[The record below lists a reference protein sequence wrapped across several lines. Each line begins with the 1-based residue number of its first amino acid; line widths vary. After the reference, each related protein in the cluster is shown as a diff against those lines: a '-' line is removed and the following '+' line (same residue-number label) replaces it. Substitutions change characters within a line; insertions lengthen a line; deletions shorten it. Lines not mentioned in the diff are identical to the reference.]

1 MSLAQFIDHTALKQT
16 THLTDIEQ
24 LCGEA
29 TGHGFAAVCV
39 PPFYVSFANDI
50 LIDSAVRIATVIG
63 FPFGYHSI
71 ASKVAEAEEAI
82 RNGADELDLVMNVAA
97 FKSNMLSFL
106 EEEISELVAVTK
118 KNDILIKVIIESGI
132 LSEEE
137 IIRCCR
143 LYKNYDVD
151 FLKTSTGFAE
161 KGASE
166 EAVRLMR
173 AHLPGHI
180 RIKASGGIRTAEEAQ
195 RMIDAGA
202 SRLGCSAS
210 VAIVTGEKGSGTY

>member
-16 THLTDIEQ
+16 TQLTDIEQ
-24 LCGEA
+24 LCSEA
-29 TGHGFAAVCV
+29 TTYGFAAVCV

-50 LIDSAVRIATVIG
+50 LIDSGVAIATVVG

-71 ASKVAEAEEAI
+71 SSKVAEAEEAV
-82 RNGADELDLVMNVAA
+82 RNGADELDVVMNVAA
-97 FKSNMLSFL
+97 FKNNMISYL
-106 EEEISELVAVTK
+106 EEEISELVAVAK
-118 KNDILIKVIIESGI
+118 KNDILVKVIIESGI

-166 EAVRLMR
+166 EAVRIMR
-173 AHLPGHI
+173 AHLPSHI
-180 RIKASGGIRTAEEAQ
+180 RIKASGGIRTAEDA
-195 RMIDAGA
+195 RKMIDAGA
-202 SRLGCSAS
+202 SRLGCSAG
-210 VAIVTGEKGSGTY
+210 VAIIKGEKAGGTY